1 MAAPAGSEAG
11 AGLLTGTGSPT
22 LVELAEHL
30 QQLAVAQGVTV
41 GTAESCTGGLVGHA
55 ITSVPGSSAYY
66 LGGVISYA
74 DRVKV
79 ELLGVAPATID
90 RHGAVSAQAAVA
102 MAEGLRERLGCHLA
116 VAVTGVAGPA
126 GGTDSKP
133 VGLAYVAVAGPASHR
148 VERHHWDGD
157 RSANQVLSAAAA
169 LSMLIATLDQDRPRD
184 ER

>member
-1 MAAPAGSEAG
+1 VAAPAGPEAG
-11 AGLLTGTGSPT
+11 AGLLTGPGSPT
-22 LVELAEHL
+22 LEQLAERL
-30 QQLAVAQGVTV
+30 QQLAVARGVTV

-74 DRVKV
+74 DRAKV
-79 ELLGVAPATID
+79 ELLGVTASTID
-90 RHGAVSAQAAVA
+90 RHGAVSAQSAVA

-126 GGTDSKP
+126 GGTDAKP
-133 VGLAYVAVAGPASHR
+133 VGLTYVAVAEPAGHR

-157 RSANQVLSAAAA
+157 RSTNQTLSAAAA
-169 LSMLIATLDQDRPRD
+169 LSMLITTLDQDPLQAGR
-184 ER
+184 